1 LSRKSLDCGHIL
13 SINPQRLKKPFGV
26 LPKIWLDICL
36 VAVLIGIT
44 PLRLSAQ
51 QSPKD
56 NPVGLPSTVTPSA
69 EIPLPLVEGNWQA
82 HNDTVPLQSLG
93 LILLGILLFGV
104 LHIYK
109 QRQQRAQI
117 VQKTL
122 IRSQQE
128 RQQLLAAIAQLDD
141 HYAQGMMA
149 EQSYSAKRNQL
160 KQQLVALTIQC
171 KTR

>member
-56 NPVGLPSTVTPSA
+56 NPVGLPSTVTPSP
-69 EIPLPLVEGNWQA
+69 EIVTPVDWQT
-82 HNDTVPLQSLG
+82 HNDTVPLRSLG

-104 LHIYK
+104 LQIYK

-117 VQKTL
+117 AQETL
-122 IRSQQE
+122 RRSQHE
-128 RQQLLAAIAQLDD
+128 RQQLLADVAQLDD
-141 HYAQGMMA
+141 HYAQGMIA
-149 EQSYSAKRNQL
+149 EQSYSAKRTQL
-160 KQQLVALTIQC
+160 KQQVVALTIQC
-171 KTR
+171 KIKL

>member
-36 VAVLIGIT
+36 VAFLIGIV

-56 NPVGLPSTVTPSA
+56 KPGGLRSAVTPSP
-69 EIPLPLVEGNWQA
+69 EITVPVVEGDWQA

-141 HYAQGMMA
+141 HYAQGIMA

>member
-1 LSRKSLDCGHIL
+1 MR
-13 SINPQRLKKPFGV
+13 V
-26 LPKIWLDICL
+26 LTTRCVGICL
-36 VAVLIGIT
+36 VGFLIGIA

-51 QSPKD
+51 QSPND

-69 EIPLPLVEGNWQA
+69 EIPVPLVEGDWQTR
-82 HNDTVPLQSLG
+82 NDTVPLQSLG

-104 LHIYK
+104 LQIYK

-122 IRSQQE
+122 RRSQQE

-141 HYAQGMMA
+141 HYAQGMIA

-171 KTR
+171 KIR